1 LVFCSSGALTCRS
14 QFLLPLTLAAST
26 RDFTISASVLS
37 ELGITPAAVGGAT
50 ALPPRH
56 PEALLT
62 RKTHAALKDVSRLA
76 SRLAAMDRHDRDVVF
91 QLERRRLKLAS
102 DNTPLAISEI
112 HSSSQTP
119 LSKGYL
125 RPSSSCP
132 RLHPPR
138 PFCARVY
145 SDSDADITRVPSVIY
160 GKPYIRTADADK
172 DLTAGP
178 AFGTRSRPLRDP
190 SGQGVW
196 VPRTDPDTDRVYWR
210 NDKLQRSLWA
220 PPKGCTPSPALT
232 FVVNKPSFV
241 YVLRDSRGTAA
252 NGGAIPAW
260 LASGFVKLNKAV
272 EVTDDGL
279 MVVYRSGSAMS
290 GRITLGGNADPPSQ
304 GYEANYA
311 VLVAPVPQLARPVP
325 PPAGARS
332 LGTGRWPW
340 ALPRSPGRSRKA
352 NDAAGGK
359 LAAIDVGCDP
369 MTMTGCNSTVPLWS
383 WRREDPNGHN
393 LPRGRGPPPT
403 ITCPYIRTADRAC
416 PYWVETAHNF
426 SIVGT
431 PLRSGFLRVGAQL
444 YTDKGEITFTNV
456 PTEVEGLPYIR
467 TPDADK
473 DLVVTEALTF
483 VVNKPSFVYV
493 LRDSRGTAANGGAI
507 PAWLAEDASHALPG
521 SGGFEELDMAAK
533 VSNEKMGSMVVY
545 RSRKAMS
552 GRITLGGNAAPPSQG
567 YGGNY
572 VVAVRRQWEPPEA
585 REHKED
591 VTNNYRTSMGGQQ
604 PKGVGTARIGD
615 PVLNKYDKSIYRR
628 RCEVEGDCITSD
640 WRTLSNAWKNDDGH
654 RLRQRFWRNTKQVD
668 RSIDISAN
676 QDMKAQLAKLVSD
689 TQSSIVQCG
698 AQFKVVSDEAVHH
711 CERRAVR
718 HTCYIFQS
726 QSQVCDD
733 ASASRHNRF
742 DETVYFARSGLP
754 SACQSEQR
762 KHLVRLCDWAEKLPG
777 VAMSHWPWQVNF
789 CKSDLLYEEK
799 RPTT

>member
-1 LVFCSSGALTCRS
+1 VL
-14 QFLLPLTLAAST
+14 
-26 RDFTISASVLS
+26 SVL
-37 ELGITPAAVGGAT
+37 GIEHAAVGGAA

-56 PEALLT
+56 PKALLT
-62 RKTHAALKDVSRLA
+62 RKTHAALKDVTRLA
-76 SRLAAMDRHDRDVVF
+76 TRLAAMDRHNRDVVF

-119 LSKGYL
+119 VRMGYL
-125 RPSSSCP
+125 R
-132 RLHPPR
+132 HG
-138 PFCARVY
+138 ARVY
-145 SDSDADITRVPSVIY
+145 SDSDAEITRVPAVIF

-178 AFGTRSRPLRDP
+178 AYGTRSRPLRDP
-190 SGQGVW
+190 SGKGVW
-196 VPRTDPDTDRVYWR
+196 VPRTDPETGRVYWR
-210 NDKLQRSLWA
+210 NNELQKSLWA

-252 NGGAIPAW
+252 NGGATPAW
-260 LASGFVKLNKAV
+260 LTSGFVKLNQAV
-272 EVTDDGL
+272 EVTDDGS

-304 GYEANYA
+304 GYGANYV

-340 ALPRSPGRSRKA
+340 AMPVGTSKV
-352 NDAAGGK
+352 
-359 LAAIDVGCDP
+359 DVGCDP

-383 WRREDPNGHN
+383 WRREDQNGHN

-403 ITCPYIRTADRAC
+403 KTCPYIRTADRQC
-416 PYWVETAHNF
+416 PYWVGTAHNF

-444 YTDKGEITFTNV
+444 YSDDGEITFTSV
-456 PTEVEGLPYIR
+456 PTELADLPYIR
-467 TPDADK
+467 TADADK
-473 DLVVTEALTF
+473 DLTVLEALTF
-483 VVNKPSFVYV
+483 VVKKPSFVYV
-493 LRDSRGTAANGGAI
+493 LRDSRGTAANGGAT
-507 PAWLAEDASHALPG
+507 PAWLADDASHALPG
-521 SGGFEELDMAAK
+521 SGGFEKLDKAAK
-533 VSNEKMGSMVVY
+533 VSDEKMGSMVVY
-545 RSRKAMS
+545 RSRMAMS

-567 YGGNY
+567 YGANY
-572 VVAVRRQWEPPEA
+572 VVAVRRQWVPPEA

-591 VTNNYRTSMGGQQ
+591 VSNNYRTSMGGQQ
-604 PKGVGTARIGD
+604 PKGVGTARVGD

-676 QDMKAQLAKLVSD
+676 QDMKAQLAKLISD
-689 TQSSIVQCG
+689 TQSSIGQCG

-733 ASASRHNRF
+733 ASASRHNKF
-742 DETVYFARSGLP
+742 DGTVYFAKSGLP

-789 CKSDLLYEEK
+789 CKTDLLRGKESYYISAAHSGHDRVAWVFLSVLSWHDE
-799 RPTT
+799 